1 MTLIIGLKCSDG
13 IVVGSD
19 GAATLGNIAG
29 LRTVMQPVPKL
40 AIIRDRMIVGLSGP
54 VGLGQ
59 LYCDRLDEVCN
70 DLRDDRGPEVCRKIR
85 MAFLKD
91 AETTLKVAALST
103 QIMGASA
110 QVGALHQ
117 TLVALATRGTPHL
130 IQFDYQC
137 APEMA
142 TDALPFVAIGSGQ
155 NIADPFLAFLRR
167 VFWKD
172 RLPTIPEAGFAVVWT
187 LIHAIR
193 TAPGGIAEPIC
204 LGVLQVKGAQ
214 PTARLLSDAEL
225 REHRVMVDEAEKYLN
240 SFPKSLQPGEH
251 ESEPPLPRGT
261 PSK

>member
-40 AIIRDRMIVGLSGP
+40 TIIKDKIIVGVSGP

-59 LYCDRLDEVCN
+59 LYCDRVDQVSN
-70 DLRDDRGPEVCRKIR
+70 SLRDDQGPEVCRKLR
-85 MAFLKD
+85 GAFLQD
-91 AETTLKVAALST
+91 AEITFKVAALAT
-103 QIMGASA
+103 QIMGPSA

-142 TDALPFVAIGSGQ
+142 TDDLPFVAIGSGQ
-155 NIADPFLAFLRR
+155 SIADPFLAFLRR
-167 VFWKD
+167 VFWKGC
-172 RLPTIPEAGFAVVWT
+172 LPTIPEGGFAVMWT
-187 LIHAIR
+187 LMHAIR
-193 TAPGGIAEPIC
+193 TAPGGIAEPIH
-204 LGVLQVKGAQ
+204 LALLEMKGTQ
-214 PTARLLSDAEL
+214 PSARLLDDKEL
-225 REHRVMVDEAEKYLN
+225 KEHRVMVEEAERHLN
-240 SFPKSLQPGEH
+240 SFSKSLQPGEH
-251 ESEPPLPRGT
+251 EAEPPSPPT
-261 PSK
+261 AAT

>member
-1 MTLIIGLKCSDG
+1 MTLIIGIKCSDG

-29 LRTVMQPVPKL
+29 LRTVIQPVSKL
-40 AIIRDRMIVGLSGP
+40 TLIRDKMIVGLSGP

-85 MAFLKD
+85 QAFLRD
-91 AETTLKVAALST
+91 AETTLKVAALCT

-110 QVGALHQ
+110 QVGVLHQ
-117 TLVALATRGTPHL
+117 TLVALATRGTAHL

-142 TDALPFVAIGSGQ
+142 TDDLPFVTIGSGQ

-172 RLPTIPEAGFAVVWT
+172 RLPSTPEGGFAVMWT
-187 LIHAIR
+187 LIHAIN
-193 TAPGGIAEPIC
+193 TAPGGIAEPIR
-204 LGVLQVKGAQ
+204 LAVLQMTGAQ
-214 PTARLLSDAEL
+214 PSARLLSDTEL
-225 REHRVMVDEAEKYLN
+225 REHRVMVKEAEKYLN
-240 SFPKSLQPGEH
+240 SFPESLQPGEH
-251 ESEPPLPRGT
+251 EAEPPLP
-261 PSK
+261 PQSSS

>member
-29 LRTVMQPVPKL
+29 LRTVIQPVPKL
-40 AIIRDRMIVGLSGP
+40 AIIRDKMIVGVSGP

-59 LYCDRLDEVCN
+59 LFCDRVDEVCN
-70 DLRDDRGPEVCRKIR
+70 DLRDDRGPEVCRKLR
-85 MAFLKD
+85 QAFLKD
-91 AETTLKVAALST
+91 AEITLKVAALCT
-103 QIMGASA
+103 QIMGPSA

-117 TLVALATRGTPHL
+117 TLVALATRGMPLL

-142 TDALPFVAIGSGQ
+142 TDDLPFVAIGSGQ
-155 NIADPFLAFLRR
+155 NIADPFLAFLRH

-172 RLPTIPEAGFAVVWT
+172 HLPNIPEGGFAVMWT

-193 TAPGGIAEPIC
+193 TAPGGIAEPIH
-204 LGVLQVKGAQ
+204 LAVLQMEGTQ
-214 PTARLLSDAEL
+214 PSARLLSDKEL
-225 REHRVMVDEAEKYLN
+225 REHRVMVEEVEGYLN

-251 ESEPPLPRGT
+251 EAEPPSPPVAAT
-261 PSK
+261 